1 MPRVIELEDGKVKT
15 LLSERDFTYLIEK
28 YMGYEAADY
37 FRELME
43 ELEWYREVHD
53 DYLE

>member
-1 MPRVIELEDGKVKT
+1 MPRVIEIYGAIETIFD
-15 LLSERDFTYLIEK
+15 ERDFAYLIER

-43 ELEWYREVHD
+43 ELDEYREED
-53 DYLE
+53 EDYEQ

>member
-1 MPRVIELEDGKVKT
+1 MPRVIEIYGAIETILDEQ
-15 LLSERDFTYLIEK
+15 DFAHLIEW

-43 ELEWYREVHD
+43 ELDEYREED
-53 DYLE
+53 KDYD